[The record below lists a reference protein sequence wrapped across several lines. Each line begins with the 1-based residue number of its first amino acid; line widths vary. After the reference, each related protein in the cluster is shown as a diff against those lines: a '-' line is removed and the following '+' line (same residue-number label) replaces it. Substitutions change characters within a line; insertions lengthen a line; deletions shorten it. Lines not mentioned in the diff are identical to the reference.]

1 MARATVIGTVLT
13 LLQGCGT
20 LAGNTIFLYY
30 VRPNDAVVVT
40 QRNQLAQV
48 WAPLLRSFEQVDPNA
63 RLEMLMFSEREIT
76 PELRRRQ
83 SRGLGPDLILL
94 SAVQAQELYQ
104 QGLVRRLTLPDEIKD
119 DLLPEVLGR
128 VQVPGGYAALPI
140 ARTPELACFNR
151 QSMPT
156 APATLAQLLAQA
168 ATGSHVGLSLT
179 PTGIWWTA
187 GSLGADD
194 ALQRLVLRR
203 RHDPTPVSARDR
215 QAIERWLRWLAHA
228 STQSHVNVFSDV
240 HELTRGLMA
249 RQLDW
254 IPCSSLSLKR
264 LKDALGN
271 DLGVAPLP
279 SGPGG
284 PPSSASPVRV
294 LAFGLNS
301 SPAQRRR
308 AFDLARLSLNPL
320 IQRSLSLSDH
330 EILPVNRHAPPP
342 VASSEV
348 LEALVKS
355 QNHINS
361 DALESLNFS
370 TSEMTRLGRLTDK
383 LLTPMVVNLQSPEAT
398 ADAIFRE
405 LPQP

>member
-1 MARATVIGTVLT
+1 MARATAIGAVLT
-13 LLQGCGT
+13 LLQGCGI
-20 LAGNTIFLYY
+20 LSGNTIFLYY

-40 QRNQLAQV
+40 KRDEVARL
-48 WAPLLRSFEQVDPNA
+48 WAPLLRSFEQIDPSA

-83 SRGLGPDLILL
+83 ARGLGPDLILL

-104 QGLVRRLTLPDEIKD
+104 QGLVRRLTLPAEVKD
-119 DLLPEVLGR
+119 DLLPDVLGR
-128 VQVPGGYAALPI
+128 VEVPGGYAALPI

-151 QSMPT
+151 RSMPT
-156 APATLAQLLAQA
+156 APTTLAQLLTQA
-168 ATGSHVGLSLT
+168 AAGRHVGLSLT

-187 GSLGADD
+187 GSLGADE
-194 ALQRLVLRR
+194 ALRRLVLRR
-203 RHDPTPVSARDR
+203 RSDPTPVSATDR
-215 QAIERWLRWLAHA
+215 RAIERWLQWLAHA
-228 STQSHVNVFSDV
+228 ATQSHVNMFSDV

-264 LKDALGN
+264 LKDALGD

-284 PPSSASPVRV
+284 PPSTASPVRV

-301 SPAQRRR
+301 SKAQRRR
-308 AFDLARLSLNPL
+308 AFELARLSLNPL
-320 IQRSLSLSDH
+320 IQRSLSLSNH

-342 VASSEV
+342 VDSSEV
-348 LEALVKS
+348 LKALVQS
-355 QNHINS
+355 QAQVNG

-370 TSEMTRLGRLTDK
+370 TSEVERLGRLTEK

-398 ADAIFRE
+398 TDAIIRE